1 MAQSDLPARGH
12 FPQVKLG
19 KKVPKKAE
27 ALLIAA
33 FEGEG
38 GLELPGTDLLG
49 GAALRSTYEA
59 LVAVGASGKAGEVTR
74 VPAPAKAGV
83 ASIIAVGLGDA
94 EEVDDE
100 TLRRAAGQAS
110 RSITKVGAVATSL
123 GDFGISPVVEG
134 LILGGY
140 KYSGLRSESAAET
153 TTYTV
158 VAEKSAQQEFDS
170 AKITA
175 ESVLIA
181 RDLVNTPSNL
191 LYPETYAAFL
201 SAQAAEAGLEVE
213 VLDEKALEKQGFGG
227 IMAVGRGSARPPRLV
242 RLSWKPKKAKRHVAL
257 VGKGITFDTGG
268 ISLKPGAKMW
278 DMISD
283 MGGSAAMA
291 AAIIAAAKLNL
302 KVGITATLPL
312 AENMPGSDAT
322 RPGDVITHYGGI
334 TSEVLNTDAEGRLVL
349 ADAIARASE
358 DNPDYLIETAT
369 LTGAQMVA
377 LGERTAGVMGS
388 EEFRDRMAEIGR
400 EVGEKAWAM
409 PLLE

>member
-1 MAQSDLPARGH
+1 MAKSDLPARGH
-12 FPQVKLG
+12 FPKVKLG

-33 FEGEG
+33 FEGDD
-38 GLELPGTDLLG
+38 GLELPGTALLE

-59 LVAVGASGKAGEVTR
+59 LVAVGATGKTGEVTR

-100 TLRRAAGQAS
+100 TLRRAAGQAA
-110 RSITKVGAVATSL
+110 RSITKVDAVATSL
-123 GDFGISPVVEG
+123 GDFGVAPVVEG

-140 KYSGLRSESAAET
+140 KYSGLRSESAAAA

-158 VAEKSAQQEFDS
+158 VAGKSAQEEFDN

-191 LYPETYAAFL
+191 LYPKTYAAFL
-201 SAQAAEAGLEVE
+201 SAQGAEAGLEVE

-291 AAIIAAAKLNL
+291 L
-302 KVGITATLPL
+302 
-312 AENMPGSDAT
+312 S
-322 RPGDVITHYGGI
+322 
-334 TSEVLNTDAEGRLVL
+334 
-349 ADAIARASE
+349 
-358 DNPDYLIETAT
+358 LIH
-369 LTGAQMVA
+369 
-377 LGERTAGVMGS
+377 
-388 EEFRDRMAEIGR
+388 I
-400 EVGEKAWAM
+400 
-409 PLLE
+409 